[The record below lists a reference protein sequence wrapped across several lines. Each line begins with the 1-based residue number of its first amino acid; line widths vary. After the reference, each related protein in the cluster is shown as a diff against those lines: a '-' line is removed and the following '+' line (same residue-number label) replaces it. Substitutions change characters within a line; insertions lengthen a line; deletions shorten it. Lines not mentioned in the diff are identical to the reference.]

1 MRKFFYGISV
11 FLFLCVLSLGY
22 YRTYQMA
29 EGGRTAAES
38 PIGPEEQEKTQTVSS
53 QEESGYGKYYLKD
66 LDCLVVVYRSDKKTV
81 FETTGIALRSLPEKL
96 SREIQEGKYIKSEK
110 ELYSFLENYS
120 T

>member
-38 PIGPEEQEKTQTVSS
+38 PIGPEEQEKDSFQPGRKWIWKLLFKG
-53 QEESGYGKYYLKD
+53 SG
-66 LDCLVVVYRSDKKTV
+66 RSGGGV
-81 FETTGIALRSLPEKL
+81 PVR
-96 SREIQEGKYIKSEK
+96 
-110 ELYSFLENYS
+110 
-120 T
+120 